1 MKGGMQKYVEMCITK
16 TALTKFLA
24 YMKINRNTKQTQKR
38 KTEGDLEKK
47 LEKMRNE
54 IKEIKKP
61 IMNKNKD

>member
-1 MKGGMQKYVEMCITK
+1 
-16 TALTKFLA
+16 
-24 YMKINRNTKQTQKR
+24 MKINRNTKQTQKR